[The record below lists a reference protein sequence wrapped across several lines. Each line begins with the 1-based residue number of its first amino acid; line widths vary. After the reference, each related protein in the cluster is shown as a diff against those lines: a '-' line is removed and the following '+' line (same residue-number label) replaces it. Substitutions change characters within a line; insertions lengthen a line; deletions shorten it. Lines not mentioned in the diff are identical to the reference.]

1 MGKLDG
7 KVAVITGAGRGIGR
21 AAVQLFSKEGAAI
34 VVNDRDEAVA
44 AKSAKDIEDAGGKV
58 MFCVADIVNA
68 KDAQRLMDTAVE
80 KFGGLNILVNC
91 AGITRDAP
99 IHKMTDQQWDMA
111 IDVNLKGT
119 FNCIRAAAKYMRKE
133 GHNGRIINISS
144 ISGIRGAATQANYA
158 SAKGGI
164 ISLTKVVAHEW
175 ERFGVTC
182 NCIAYGPVDTR
193 LTRAREEQN
202 EEVAGEKLGVPLK
215 TRKEMMD
222 RYDGRIMSPEDAAH
236 PILFFAQDESWCIN
250 GNCLQAALGG
260 FS

>member
-1 MGKLDG
+1 MGRLNG
-7 KVAVITGAGRGIGR
+7 KVAVITGAGRGIGK
-21 AAVQLFSKEGAAI
+21 ATAYLLAKEGAAV
-34 VVNDRDEAVA
+34 VVNDTDETVA
-44 AKSAKDIEDAGGKV
+44 AKSAKEIEASGGKTIY
-58 MFCVADIVNA
+58 CVADIVNT
-68 KDAQRLMDTAVE
+68 KDADRLMDSAVE

-119 FNCIRAAAKYMRKE
+119 FNCIRAAAKYMRKQ

-175 ERFGVTC
+175 EQFGVTC
-182 NCIAYGPVDTR
+182 NCVAYGPVDTR
-193 LTRAREEQN
+193 LTRAREDQD
-202 EEVAGEKLGVPLK
+202 EEVAGEKLGIPLK
-215 TRKEMMD
+215 TRKEMME
-222 RYDGRIMSPEDAAH
+222 RYAGRIMSPEDAAY
-236 PILFFAQDESWCIN
+236 PILFFAQDESWYIT